1 MPQFSDD
8 LFIGSAPGAMGT
20 GNYPTSGTYT
30 GSIATTGGGTLTIT
44 AVLQGDPITLGSFVN
59 GTGVTAGTYITG
71 FGTGTGGVGTYLV
84 NISQTASSTTITTQG
99 QSVLSDPTN
108 MDTGVGPL
116 GRIYVFDVV
125 PLTANAANICASQTP
140 TAASALTMLATS
152 LLGGKRIV
160 RADGTTVT
168 QVDTPRALSVTTGTA
183 TGSALASVI
192 IAGTGG
198 QITFTSNANVY
209 TGQRMTISGTL
220 GGTGSITGYTDP
232 TTYILSAVT
241 ATSATLL
248 TTASGAVVTTAG
260 TPTGL
265 TYTLGA
271 APQSV
276 TITGWDQYGQA
287 MSEVITS
294 SVAVSTAVSGKKAFY
309 QVLSVNIAG
318 ATGTS
323 ITVGTNQLL
332 GIPVRVTSGVYICH
346 VGWDSGFAID
356 SGSLVVAD
364 SATATTTTGDVRG
377 TFSPSNAPNGIKR
390 LVLGVMLP
398 GIAAGPNATRIGAFG
413 VNQNLNA

>member
-1 MPQFSDD
+1 
-8 LFIGSAPGAMGT
+8 MGT
-20 GNYPTSGTYT
+20 ASYPTNGTYT
-30 GSIATTGGGTLTIT
+30 GSIGTTTLTIT
-44 AVLQGDPITLGSFVN
+44 AVLQGDPIAIGQWVN

-71 FGTGTGGVGTYLV
+71 YGTGTGGVGTYTV
-84 NISQTASSTTITTQG
+84 NVSQTASSTTIYTQG
-99 QSVLSDPTN
+99 QAILGDPSL

-140 TAASALTMLATS
+140 TTAGSLALLTTS
-152 LLGGKRIV
+152 TLGGKRV
-160 RADGTTVT
+160 TRADGQTVT
-168 QVDTPRALSVTTGTA
+168 QLDTPRALSVTTGTA
-183 TGSALASVI
+183 TGSVLAGVV

-220 GGTGSITGYTDP
+220 GGTGTITGYTNP

-271 APQSV
+271 APQVV
-276 TITGWDQYGQA
+276 TITGWDQYGQP
-287 MSEVITS
+287 MSEAITS
-294 SVAVSTAVSGKKAFY
+294 SVAVSTEVSGKKAFY
-309 QVLSVNIAG
+309 QVLSVSIAG

-346 VGWDSGFAID
+346 VGWSTGFAID

-364 SATATTTTGDVRG
+364 TATATTTTGDVRG
-377 TFSPSNAPNGIKR
+377 TFSPSTAPDGIKR
-390 LVLGVMLP
+390 LVLGIMLP
-398 GIAAGPNATRIGAFG
+398 AISVGPNATRIGAFG
-413 VNQNLNA
+413 VNQNLVS